1 MEGKSINLGG
11 LSVFYQTAG
20 SGPVVLILH
29 GWGGSSASWSKVQE
43 ALASEG
49 FKTVCPDLPGFGR
62 TKAPGKT
69 WSLDDYAMFV
79 LEFAD
84 SLSLDDFFLVGHSF
98 GGRISIKLS
107 SIKPERIKKMILCG
121 SAGLKMEKDLKTRIV
136 SNCVSFAKYS
146 PFLKKL
152 LKRPLY
158 HFLGSRDYVRAD
170 EQMKKIMAFAISED
184 LKPLLPLISQETL
197 LVWGDKDKLV
207 PLKYANVFKE
217 KIKNSQLEVVK
228 GAGHALNLERPL
240 VLADKI
246 SSFLKK

>member
-1 MEGKSINLGG
+1 MEGKSINLRG

-49 FKTVCPDLPGFGR
+49 FNTVCPDLPGFGR
-62 TKAPGKT
+62 TKAPDET
-69 WSLDDYAMFV
+69 WSLDDYARFV

-121 SAGLKMEKDLKTRIV
+121 SAGLKMEKDLKARIV
-136 SNCVSFAKYS
+136 SNCVSFAKHS

-152 LKRPLY
+152 LKKPLY
-158 HFLGSRDYVRAD
+158 LFLGNRDYVKAD
-170 EQMKKIMAFAISED
+170 EQMKKIMAFVISED
-184 LKPLLPLISQETL
+184 LEPLLPLISQETL

-207 PLKYANVFKE
+207 PLKYADVFKK
-217 KIKNSQLEVVK
+217 KIKNSRLEVVK
-228 GAGHALNLERPL
+228 GAGHALNLERPS